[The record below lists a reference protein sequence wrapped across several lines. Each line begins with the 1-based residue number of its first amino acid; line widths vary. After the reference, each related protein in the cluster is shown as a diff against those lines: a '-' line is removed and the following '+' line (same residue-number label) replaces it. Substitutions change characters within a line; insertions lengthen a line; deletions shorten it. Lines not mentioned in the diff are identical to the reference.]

1 MNGAKALLGT
11 LVKSGIEVCFAN
23 PGTSEMHLVT
33 AIGETDSIRPVLCL
47 FEGVVTGAADGYW
60 RMKRKPA
67 VTLLHLGPGYANG
80 MANLHNARRAF
91 SGIVNIVGDHAEWHL
106 KHDAPLTSNVRAHAE
121 LHSDFIRISKSS
133 IDLSA
138 AGSQAVAFS
147 KNGWGKIATV
157 IVPANHAWEEDAV
170 GHEPLESDG
179 FTQVSDERVSEV
191 AKCLQSGKKIAML
204 MGGEA
209 LFEESTEI
217 AGRISQVG
225 DITLLCET
233 FAARFQ
239 RGEGRVS
246 LNRVPYFAEQAI
258 EFLKGFDCL
267 ILVGA
272 KNPVGFFA
280 YPEVKS
286 LLAPDKCEV
295 LTLAKVD
302 EDVKFALDSLAKLL
316 NAPKTCEKQSRAVK
330 EPVGD
335 ILNPA
340 NIGAVISELLP
351 EDAILSDEGITCGL
365 ELYTQTMGAPKHD
378 WLSITGGSIGQGLP
392 VSLGASIACPDR
404 KVVSFQADGSG
415 MYTVQSLWSMARE
428 EVDVTIVLLNN
439 DSYAIL
445 NVELARLK
453 AGEPT
458 DKTRSMF
465 DLSNPSLDWVS
476 LAKGLGV
483 PAVKVHTVEQFRE
496 QFEKSMGKKGPFLI
510 EVTVSQDMSAG
521 FKR

>member
-1 MNGAKALLGT
+1 M
-11 LVKSGIEVCFAN
+11 
-23 PGTSEMHLVT
+23 
-33 AIGETDSIRPVLCL
+33 
-47 FEGVVTGAADGYW
+47 
-60 RMKRKPA
+60 
-67 VTLLHLGPGYANG
+67 
-80 MANLHNARRAF
+80 
-91 SGIVNIVGDHAEWHL
+91 
-106 KHDAPLTSNVRAHAE
+106 
-121 LHSDFIRISKSS
+121 
-133 IDLSA
+133 
-138 AGSQAVAFS
+138 
-147 KNGWGKIATV
+147 
-157 IVPANHAWEEDAV
+157 
-170 GHEPLESDG
+170 
-179 FTQVSDERVSEV
+179 
-191 AKCLQSGKKIAML
+191 
-204 MGGEA
+204 
-209 LFEESTEI
+209 
-217 AGRISQVG
+217 
-225 DITLLCET
+225 
-233 FAARFQ
+233 
-239 RGEGRVS
+239 
-246 LNRVPYFAEQAI
+246 
-258 EFLKGFDCL
+258 
-267 ILVGA
+267 
-272 KNPVGFFA
+272 
-280 YPEVKS
+280 
-286 LLAPDKCEV
+286 
-295 LTLAKVD
+295 
-302 EDVKFALDSLAKLL
+302 
-316 NAPKTCEKQSRAVK
+316 K

-445 NVELARLK
+445 NVELSRLK

-483 PAVKVHTVEQFRE
+483 SAVKVHTVEQFRE
-496 QFEKSMGKKGPFLI
+496 QFEQSMRKKGPFLI
-510 EVTVSQDMSAG
+510 EVIVSQDMSAG

>member
-1 MNGAKALLGT
+1 MNGAKALLES
-11 LVKSGIEVCFAN
+11 LVNSGVEVCFAN

-60 RMKRKPA
+60 RMRRKPA

-106 KHDAPLTSNVRAHAE
+106 KHDAPLTSNVIAHAE
-121 LHSDFIRISKSS
+121 LHSDLVRISKSS
-133 IDLSA
+133 QDLSV
-138 AGSQAVAFS
+138 AGSEAVAFA

-157 IVPANHAWEEDAV
+157 IVPANHAWEEATTSHNFMKSDS
-170 GHEPLESDG
+170 LE
-179 FTQVSDERVSEV
+179 QVPIGRIQEV
-191 AKCLQSGKKIAML
+191 AECLHSGKNIAML

-209 LFEESTEI
+209 LFEKSTEI
-217 AGRISQVG
+217 AGRISRVG
-225 DITLLCET
+225 NITLLCET
-233 FAARFQ
+233 FAARLQ
-239 RGEGRVS
+239 RGEGRVP

-258 EFLKGFDCL
+258 EFLQDFDCL
-267 ILVGA
+267 ILVGS

-286 LLAPDKCEV
+286 LLAADNCEII
-295 LTLAKVD
+295 TLAKTD
-302 EDVKFALDSLAKLL
+302 EDVDAALVKLAELVG
-316 NAPKTCEKQSRAVK
+316 APSTCKTQSRSVEK
-330 EPVGD
+330 PGSD

-340 NIGAVISELLP
+340 NIGMVIAELLP
-351 EDAILSDEGITCGL
+351 EDSILSDEGITCGL
-365 ELYTQTMGAPKHD
+365 ELYTQTMGAAKHD

-392 VSLGASIACPDR
+392 VSLGAGIACPDR

-415 MYTVQSLWSMARE
+415 MYTVQSLWTMARE
-428 EVDVTIVLLNN
+428 DVDVTVVILNN

-465 DLSNPSLDWVS
+465 DLSNPSLDWVD
-476 LAKGLGV
+476 LAKGMGV
-483 PAVKVHTVEQFRE
+483 PAVRVNTVNQFHD
-496 QFEKSMGKKGPFLI
+496 QFEQSMKKRGPFLI
-510 EVTVSQDMSAG
+510 EVIVSQDIGLG